1 MNLQDIAIIGPVK
14 KSKFIN
20 GKDYL
25 NMGLSLVER
34 LLDNKKIKF
43 LKHYTEKENDLTD
56 KIKTLKKDHINL
68 MTIHGSKGLEF

>member
-14 KSKFIN
+14 KSKFIK

>member
-1 MNLQDIAIIGPVK
+1 
-14 KSKFIN
+14 
-20 GKDYL
+20 
-25 NMGLSLVER
+25 MGLSLVEK